1 MIINNNDPL
10 EQREES
16 SIQAQDYGSL
26 GHMRSGRR
34 ELGSVGCTVCTDDG
48 TILDTDVSN
57 THKHTINSSV
67 NKQH

>member
-26 GHMRSGRR
+26 GHMRSSRR
-34 ELGSVGCTVCTDDG
+34 ELGSVGFTVCTEDG
-48 TILDTDVSN
+48 TILDIDSLN
-57 THKHTINSSV
+57 THMLTINSSV